1 MKTKEQIY
9 DMVRE
14 NIKKCISDDWDKA
27 ILEINVAPN
36 FSSYKGYYYVRGEKR
51 SIKVSKFDL
60 SLDNELID
68 LHKITTNIEKLIEK
82 WNRANFTL
90 FNNDMYEIEFVW
102 DQEHY
107 DNIYGN
113 NI

>member
-1 MKTKEQIY
+1 MKSKEQIY
-9 DMVRE
+9 DLIKE
-14 NIKKCISDDWDKA
+14 NIKNSISDDWDKA

-36 FSSYKGYYYVRGEKR
+36 FSSYKGYYFAGGERR
-51 SIKVSKFDL
+51 SLKVSKFDL

-68 LHKITTNIEKLIEK
+68 LHKITTNIERIIEK
-82 WNRANFTL
+82 WNKANFTL
-90 FNNDMYEIEFVW
+90 SNNDKYEIEFIW

-107 DNIYGN
+107 DNIYGK